1 MPSHALYDGRVQD
14 WGHLAELGCLSLSS
28 LRTWKGAV
36 PQMWWVVL
44 FRSGP
49 HSIMSEAF
57 ECLYLQDPQLGAT
70 GTLAK
75 DLALCLSQ
83 VFVLGSR
90 PWCVL
95 GLQ

>member
-1 MPSHALYDGRVQD
+1 
-14 WGHLAELGCLSLSS
+14 
-28 LRTWKGAV
+28 
-36 PQMWWVVL
+36 
-44 FRSGP
+44 
-49 HSIMSEAF
+49 MSEAF